1 MYGILLSA
9 LNTALGFVLRTV
21 VIKFVVFGALYFI
34 VKELFSAVVDL
45 LPQSSNIQ
53 SLFDLLPDAAWYF
66 INLFQ
71 GAFGV
76 SLVVTAWF
84 TRFII
89 RRIPVIG

>member
-9 LNTALGFVLRTV
+9 LNAVLGFVLRTV
-21 VIKFVVFGALYFI
+21 VIKFVVFGALYLV
-34 VKELFSAVVDL
+34 VKELFFAVMDL

-89 RRIPVIG
+89 RRIPIIG

>member
-9 LNTALGFVLRTV
+9 LNAILGYVLRTV
-21 VIKFVVFGALYFI
+21 VIKFIVFGALYLV
-34 VKELFSAVVDL
+34 VKELMSVVVEL
-45 LPQSSNIQ
+45 LPKSTNIQ
-53 SLFDLLPDAAWYF
+53 SLFDLLPDSSWYF

-71 GAFGV
+71 GTLGV

-89 RRIPVIG
+89 RRIPIIG

>member
-1 MYGILLSA
+1 MYVILLSA
-9 LNTALGFVLRTV
+9 LNAALGFLLRTV
-21 VIKFVVFGALYFI
+21 VIKFVVFGALYLI

-76 SLVVTAWF
+76 GLVVTAWF

>member
-9 LNTALGFVLRTV
+9 LNTIIGYILRTV
-21 VIKFVVFGALYFI
+21 VIKFVVFGALYLV
-34 VKELFSAVVDL
+34 VKELMSVVVEL
-45 LPQSSNIQ
+45 LPKSTNIQ

-71 GAFGV
+71 GTLGV

-84 TRFII
+84 TRFVI
-89 RRIPVIG
+89 RRIPIIG